1 MSGDVGRWEP
11 LVIMAVALACA
22 AGYAAFAAW
31 CDARRAERQ
40 ARAVQDLC
48 RDGFDR
54 DEATRVVPAAPAAPS
69 DIVTGKSPAHVR
81 RMSAG
86 GVDLDEIDRLR
97 VKVEHYRR
105 WFGTECR
112 CDVKGECPL

>member
-1 MSGDVGRWEP
+1 MGRWEP

-22 AGYAAFAAW
+22 AGYAAFAGW

-54 DEATRVVPAAPAAPS
+54 DEATRVVS
-69 DIVTGKSPAHVR
+69 
-81 RMSAG
+81 
-86 GVDLDEIDRLR
+86 
-97 VKVEHYRR
+97 
-105 WFGTECR
+105 
-112 CDVKGECPL
+112 